1 MASGPQEAW
10 RTASSSTSIL
20 TKMASVTR
28 EASSLKAGSMKW
40 QGPHKDA
47 ENGGRAA
54 ADGGCR
60 G

>member
-1 MASGPQEAW
+1 M
-10 RTASSSTSIL
+10 SIL
-20 TKMASVTR
+20 TKMASVMR

-47 ENGGRAA
+47 KNGGRAA
-54 ADGGCR
+54 AAGGDASGCR

>member
-1 MASGPQEAW
+1 
-10 RTASSSTSIL
+10 
-20 TKMASVTR
+20 MASVMR

-54 ADGGCR
+54 AAAGCR

>member
-1 MASGPQEAW
+1 
-10 RTASSSTSIL
+10 
-20 TKMASVTR
+20 MASVTR

-54 ADGGCR
+54 GGGGCR